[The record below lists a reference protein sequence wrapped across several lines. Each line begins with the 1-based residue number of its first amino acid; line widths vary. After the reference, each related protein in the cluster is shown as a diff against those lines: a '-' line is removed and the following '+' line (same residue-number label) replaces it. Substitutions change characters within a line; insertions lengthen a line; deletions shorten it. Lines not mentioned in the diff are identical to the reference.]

1 MKYQIIGIRQ
11 PANPSKFN
19 QIFAKDFIWVSFRN
33 ITKITQKKYSA
44 FAQSPTASTGS
55 KHLKD

>member
-33 ITKITQKKYSA
+33 ITKITQKNTALLPKA
-44 FAQSPTASTGS
+44 LQHQQVQSI
-55 KHLKD
+55 